1 MHLFHFWVGQLL
13 VLSIARP
20 SSLKLL
26 LIAAV
31 MHAKHSV
38 HRSSHLYNDIATR
51 PTLKHIFLSKNHFS
65 FSLCFYD
72 FLCLISFFF
81 MFILFSHFVVVVQT
95 RTKIRSGQHGGANV
109 FSRNGLFRPKRN
121 VGDDECDVHYRRSGH
136 GCRIQRS
143 SQ

>member
-20 SSLKLL
+20 SLSLKLL

-38 HRSSHLYNDIATR
+38 HRSSHLYNDIAKR
-51 PTLKHIFLSKNHFS
+51 PTLQHIFLSKNHFS
-65 FSLCFYD
+65 FCFYD
-72 FLCLISFFF
+72 FFCLIYFFF
-81 MFILFSHFVVVVQT
+81 MFFLFSHFVVVVQT